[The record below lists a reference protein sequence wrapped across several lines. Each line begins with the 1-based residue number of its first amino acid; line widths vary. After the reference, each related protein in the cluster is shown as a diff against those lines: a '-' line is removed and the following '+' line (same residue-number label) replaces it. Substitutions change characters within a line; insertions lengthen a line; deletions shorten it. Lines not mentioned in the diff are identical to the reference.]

1 MSYLLLVAG
10 GFASLPLAV
19 VEVTDFNAGL
29 AWLYYAALALTLWLL
44 SRRPRTMGLEKP
56 PTPTVRGGS
65 YTRFSF
71 KFLLPA
77 LLVVA
82 MLASVVGAGLP
93 DDKLHV
99 SFLDVGQGD
108 AILIQT
114 PAHHDILVDGGPS
127 PQAINLELGRKMP
140 FWDRTIDLVVLT
152 HPQADHLT
160 GLIEVLK
167 RYNVKQVL
175 YPAVD
180 YDSLLYQ
187 EWFRLIDE
195 KGIKATLAVAGQSID
210 LGDGV
215 EITVLNPPSE
225 GPAAGDANNQSLALS
240 LGFGDFSF
248 LLTGDVQL
256 EAELDLIM
264 RRAVAPVTVLKVAHH
279 GSATSTMEQFLAVT
293 KPQVAVISVGADN
306 SFGHPTEGV
315 IARLE
320 EAVGFAGIYR
330 TATQGPIEF
339 ITDGE
344 SLWVK
349 VADRL

>member
-1 MSYLLLVAG
+1 
-10 GFASLPLAV
+10 V
-19 VEVTDFNAGL
+19 VEVADFNVGL
-29 AWLYYAALALTLWLL
+29 VWLYYAALALTLWLL
-44 SRRPRTMGLEKP
+44 SRRPRIMAVEKP
-56 PTPTVRGGS
+56 PIPTVRGGF
-65 YTRFSF
+65 YTRLSF
-71 KFLLPA
+71 RLLLPA
-77 LLVVA
+77 LVVVA

-187 EWFRLIDE
+187 EWFRLIEE
-195 KGIKATLAVAGQSID
+195 KGIEATLAVAGQRID
-210 LGDGV
+210 LEDGV
-215 EITVLNPPSE
+215 EITVLNPPAE
-225 GPAAGDANNQSLALS
+225 GLAVGDANNQSLALS
-240 LGFGDFSF
+240 LSFGDFSF

-256 EAELDLIM
+256 EAELEMIM
-264 RRAVAPVTVLKVAHH
+264 QRAVAPATVLKVAHH
-279 GSATSTMEQFLAVT
+279 GSATSTIDQFLAVAA
-293 KPQVAVISVGADN
+293 PQMAIISVGADN
-306 SFGHPTEGV
+306 SFGHPTEEV
-315 IARLE
+315 MARLE
-320 EAVGFAGIYR
+320 EAVGFAGVYR
-330 TATQGPIEF
+330 TDTQGTIEF
-339 ITDGE
+339 VPDGE

-349 VADRL
+349 VVDRP